1 MQVPL
6 LSPRHVEGYRTGE
19 RTWLPEQHKTLMVP
33 ENALTIENVSILQLR
48 ASTAG
53 DEGTKAGRAAVTA
66 RTSIRVGHTVAD
78 PECSGHTVGQED

>member
-6 LSPRHVEGYRTGE
+6 LSPQYVEGYRTGE

-33 ENALTIENVSILQLR
+33 ENARTVENVSILQPR

-53 DEGTKAGRAAVTA
+53 DEGAKADIAAVTA
-66 RTSIRVGHTVAD
+66 KSSISVGHTVAD
-78 PECSGHTVGQED
+78 PECSGHTVG